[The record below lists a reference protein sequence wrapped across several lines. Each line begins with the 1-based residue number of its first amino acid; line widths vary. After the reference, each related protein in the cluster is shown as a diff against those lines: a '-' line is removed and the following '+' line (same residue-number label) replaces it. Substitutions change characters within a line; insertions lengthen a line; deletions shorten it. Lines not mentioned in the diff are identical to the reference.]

1 MCTVRMMTCIE
12 MLFDHNLACRDPL
25 LQTLEKLKPEELVEN
40 LRVGKGSIRN
50 ILVHIMNAEKY
61 WISVLENREFEAIE
75 PDNIENIQSIRANWL
90 KVHEKTKEFMDNLK
104 AEELHHVRNVSWRDE
119 TVSFTVGKALVHI
132 ANHETHHRGLL
143 SGLIRQKGLDPPDFD
158 LL

>member
-1 MCTVRMMTCIE
+1 MMSCIE
-12 MLFDHNLACRDPL
+12 MLFDHNLTCRDSL
-25 LQTLEKLKPEELVEN
+25 LQTLEKLRPGELLED

-50 ILVHIMNAEKY
+50 ILVHIMNTEMY
-61 WISVLENREFEAIE
+61 WISVLENSEFKAIE
-75 PDNIENIQSIRANWL
+75 PNSIENIQSIRENWL
-90 KVHEKTKEFMDNLK
+90 NVYEKTKEFMDNLK
-104 AEELHHVRNVSWRDE
+104 EEALYHVRSISLRE
-119 TVSFTVGKALVHI
+119 QTVSFTVGKALVHI

>member
-1 MCTVRMMTCIE
+1 MCTIRMMACIE
-12 MLFDHNLACRDPL
+12 MLFDHNLACREPL
-25 LQTLEKLKPEELVEN
+25 LQTLEKLKPEELVED

-61 WISVLENREFEAIE
+61 WISVLMHSEFKAIE
-75 PDNIENIQSIRANWL
+75 PDSIESIQSIRENWL

-104 AEELHHVRNVSWRDE
+104 EEELNHVRSVSWRDQ